1 MAIHPIPAAIIGHLI
16 FSRWLY
22 QVTLPIIHIQVYP
35 GDLCWCFSLYK
46 EPLRKGFV
54 GKARYQKPKFHL
66 QDKDKIGEFIGLIAG
81 DGGIS
86 FYPKKRNYKVRL
98 YLGASQPRLLIRSF
112 SLFSELF
119 GIRPRIYDHSKRKN
133 SYKFYS
139 IEIESKPIFEFIQ
152 KFLKWGA
159 GRRCKTI
166 SLKHR
171 PECYSSDFLRG
182 FVRGMVESDG
192 WISRG
197 QVGFTSVSQA
207 LVSNFCR
214 ALELLGYKFSA
225 RCNQD
230 KRKK

>member
-1 MAIHPIPAAIIGHLI
+1 M
-16 FSRWLY
+16 
-22 QVTLPIIHIQVYP
+22 
-35 GDLCWCFSLYK
+35 C
-46 EPLRKGFV
+46 KGFV
-54 GKARYQKPKFHL
+54 GKVKYQKPKFHL
-66 QDKDKIGEFIGLIAG
+66 EDEDKIGEFIGLIAG

-86 FYPKKRNYKVRL
+86 FYQKKRNYKIRL
-98 YLGASQPRLLIRSF
+98 YLGASQPQLLIRAV

-119 GIRPRIYDHSKRKN
+119 SIRPRIYDHSKRKH

-152 KFLKWGA
+152 NFLKWGV

-166 SLKHR
+166 SLKYR
-171 PECYSSDFLRG
+171 PECYSGDFLRG

-192 WISRG
+192 WISHG

-214 ALELLGYKFSA
+214 ALELLGYRFSA
-225 RCNQD
+225 RCNKD
-230 KRKK
+230 KRKNRTLLYHVRVFPPQDFLEQIRPVK